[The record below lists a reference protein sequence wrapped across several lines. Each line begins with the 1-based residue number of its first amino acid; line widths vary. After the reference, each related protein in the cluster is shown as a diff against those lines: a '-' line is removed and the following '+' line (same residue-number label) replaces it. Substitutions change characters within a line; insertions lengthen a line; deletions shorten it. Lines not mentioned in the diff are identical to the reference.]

1 MIPVLSGS
9 SEWFA
14 QRNLEYLFFLAASL
28 SPNESF
34 PTRSLQKC
42 KKSHTN
48 CHLLRWKEIPYFF
61 IMTLSNKKE
70 GQVIK
75 TMALL
80 DVKNVKKIYTT
91 RFGGNQVEALH
102 NVSFSVEAGEYVAI
116 MGESG
121 SGKTTLL
128 NILAALDKPT
138 GGKVYLKGNDL
149 SKIREKEMAAFRRQN
164 LGFVFQDFNL
174 LDTLTLKDNIFL
186 PLVLSGKKYTEM
198 ESRIAPIAEQLG
210 ISKLLNKYPY
220 EVSGG
225 QKQRAAIARALITQ
239 PQLILADEPSGAL
252 DSRSTDELL
261 GLFNAIN
268 DNGQTIV
275 MVTHSVKAASTAKRV
290 LFIKDGEVFHQLY
303 RGNLTSDEMYQ
314 KITDT
319 LTVLTTGGEHRE

>member
-1 MIPVLSGS
+1 
-9 SEWFA
+9 
-14 QRNLEYLFFLAASL
+14 
-28 SPNESF
+28 
-34 PTRSLQKC
+34 
-42 KKSHTN
+42 
-48 CHLLRWKEIPYFF
+48 
-61 IMTLSNKKE
+61 MTLSNKKE

-138 GGKVYLKGNDL
+138 GGNVYLKGNDL

-290 LFIKDGEVFHQLY
+290 LFIKDG
-303 RGNLTSDEMYQ
+303 
-314 KITDT
+314 
-319 LTVLTTGGEHRE
+319 